1 MAIKLSD
8 KACDFAAIDFETADY
23 GHDSACSV
31 AIVWVRGNKIVDK
44 THFLIRP
51 PRSSF
56 IFTYL
61 HGITWRHVKNQP
73 TFGELWPQIADRLSG
88 VKFIAAHNAGF
99 DRSVLMKCCLS
110 ARMMMPEPGFECTVN
125 LARQVWNI
133 HPTKL
138 PDVCAYLKIPLKHHD
153 AASDAEACARIV
165 IAARQDRGE
174 VAEKN

>member
-1 MAIKLSD
+1 MTD
-8 KACDFAAIDFETADY
+8 KASDFAAIDFETADY
-23 GHDSACSV
+23 GRDSACSV
-31 AIVWVRGNKIVDK
+31 AIIRVRGNKIVDK
-44 THFLIRP
+44 AHFLIRP

-61 HGITWRHVKNQP
+61 HGITWRHVKKQP
-73 TFGELWPQIADRLSG
+73 TFGELWPQIAAKMRG

-110 ARMMMPEPGFECTVN
+110 AQVMMPETRFECTVN

-133 HPTKL
+133 HPAKL

-153 AASDAEACARIV
+153 AVSDAEACARIV
-165 IAARQDRGE
+165 IAARQGR
-174 VAEKN
+174 

>member
-1 MAIKLSD
+1 MTTRRSN

-31 AIVWVRGNKIVDK
+31 AIVRVRGSKIVDK

-56 IFTYL
+56 MFTYL
-61 HGITWRHVKNQP
+61 HGITWKHVKNQP
-73 TFGELWPQIADRLSG
+73 AFGELWPQIVDKLSG
-88 VKFIAAHNAGF
+88 VEFIAAHNAGF
-99 DRSVLMKCCLS
+99 DRSVLMNCCRS
-110 ARMMMPEPGFECTVN
+110 ARVIMPETRFECTVN

-165 IAARQDRGE
+165 VAAKKIRGQM
-174 VAEKN
+174 A